1 MSDLLILAH
10 GGSWEWRFQVSSLA
24 ASAVAGGKT
33 VDLALFFAALDAWVK
48 GRWDALDPAPP
59 LDAERLEAIDA
70 PSLYRMIAA
79 AREVGVPGTAEPTGR
94 LRLFACSASMRF
106 LGLDTAAVQQKVDVI
121 AGWQSFSKMALE
133 AGTVVTF

>member
-1 MSDLLILAH
+1 MADLLILAH
-10 GGSWEWRFQVSSLA
+10 GGSWDRRFQVSSLA

-59 LDAERLEAIDA
+59 LTAERLEAIDA
-70 PSLYRMIAA
+70 PSLSRMITA
-79 AREVGVPGTAEPTGR
+79 AREPSSSDHPGR

-106 LGLDTAAVQQKVDVI
+106 LGLDTAAVQQTVDVI

>member
-10 GGSWEWRFQVSSLA
+10 GGSWERRFQVSSLA

-33 VDLALFFAALDAWVK
+33 VDLALFFAALDAWV
-48 GRWDALDPAPP
+48 GGHWDVLDPEPP
-59 LDAERLEAIDA
+59 LTAQRLEAIDA
-70 PSLYRMIAA
+70 PSLSRMIAA
-79 AREVGVPGTAEPTGR
+79 AREPGPPGQTGR

-106 LGLDTAAVQQKVDVI
+106 LGLDTAAVQQTVDVI

-133 AGTVVTF
+133 TGTVVTF